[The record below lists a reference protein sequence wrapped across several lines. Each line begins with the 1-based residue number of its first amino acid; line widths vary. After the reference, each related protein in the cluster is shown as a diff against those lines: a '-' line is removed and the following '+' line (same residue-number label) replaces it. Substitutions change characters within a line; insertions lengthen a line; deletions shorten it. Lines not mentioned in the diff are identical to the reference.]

1 MTRDVG
7 AATGCFPFRCAA
19 VSLGD
24 NLEATSGLTSIPR
37 SLFSVFASPA
47 EELPENFS
55 SF

>member
-7 AATGCFPFRCAA
+7 AATRRFSFRCAA
-19 VSLGD
+19 VNLGD
-24 NLEATSGLTSIPR
+24 DFEATSGLTSITG
-37 SLFSVFASPA
+37 SLVSVFASPA